1 MNRNNGC
8 EIAERL
14 HLLWDCF
21 IKHADRTHAVSMAD
35 LQRHLSN
42 EGYIGGNGVAL
53 DKKTIYGQIRL
64 PCLIESFQSH
74 KKAARSR
81 MLLAAFSYLS
91 CCHLMAFK
99 GL

>member
-1 MNRNNGC
+1 MNRNNGR

-42 EGYIGGNGVAL
+42 EGYIGGNGV
-53 DKKTIYGQIRL
+53 
-64 PCLIESFQSH
+64 
-74 KKAARSR
+74 
-81 MLLAAFSYLS
+81 LS
-91 CCHLMAFK
+91 TRRPSTAIWTP
-99 GL
+99 